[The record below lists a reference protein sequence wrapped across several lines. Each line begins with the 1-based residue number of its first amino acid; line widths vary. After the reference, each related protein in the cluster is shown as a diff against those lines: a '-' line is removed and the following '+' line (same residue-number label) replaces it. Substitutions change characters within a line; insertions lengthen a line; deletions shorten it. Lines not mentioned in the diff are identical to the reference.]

1 MVLEI
6 LNALAAVATVCGFLY
21 EVAKDVRRFV
31 QARRESA
38 HKRMVR
44 KGVASEIPPK
54 NR

>member
-21 EVAKDVRRFV
+21 EVAKDVVEFV
-31 QARRESA
+31 QARRESS
-38 HKRMVR
+38 HKRMAR
-44 KGVASEIPPK
+44 KGVRGKTPPK